1 MTIIELLELIKK
13 RPQMFF
19 PETHLRDLYFFVSG
33 FLYLKKVNS
42 DLDTADILFIENF
55 NNWILKKYNLE
66 NENTN
71 WFYVLKSTNDDK
83 EKGFLIAIELLS
95 EWFEQNKVE

>member
-1 MTIIELLELIKK
+1 
-13 RPQMFF
+13 MFF